1 CRPAGHV
8 KSTTPRGYTMK
19 KYQGFT
25 LIELMIVIAIL
36 GILVAIALPAYQDY
50 TVRARV
56 SEADAQTAPAKLAV
70 AETASAHGV
79 LATAVADNAA
89 AGFNFPAGGTDYVQ
103 SITIQNGVITTETKD
118 TGAGTALSLTF
129 SPDQTSPT
137 DPVNWWCSTT
147 PGTERFVPAECRP
160 STPAAPGS

>member
-19 KYQGFT
+19 KMQGFT

-56 SEADAQTAPAKLAV
+56 SEAVAQTAPAKLAV
-70 AETASAHGV
+70 AETAASQGV
-79 LATAVADNAA
+79 LATAVTNNAA
-89 AGFNFPAGGTDYVQ
+89 AGFDFPEGGTDYVE
-103 SITIQNGVITTETKD
+103 SITIDAGVITTVTQS
-118 TGAGTALSLTF
+118 TGAS
-129 SPDQTSPT
+129 T
-137 DPVNWWCSTT
+137 DPSLVWTPSHAVADDATT
-147 PGTERFVPAECRP
+147 P
-160 STPAAPGS
+160 